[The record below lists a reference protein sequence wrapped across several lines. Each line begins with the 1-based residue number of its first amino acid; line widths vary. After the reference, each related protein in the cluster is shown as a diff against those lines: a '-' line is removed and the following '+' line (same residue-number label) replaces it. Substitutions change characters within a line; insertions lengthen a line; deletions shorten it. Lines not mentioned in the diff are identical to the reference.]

1 MYQSNMDGATPP
13 ETTPSSA
20 GTPSA
25 TATTPVSA
33 SPSANG
39 TPANGTPQGFAL
51 PTVEL
56 MPLDFSHVGQA
67 LLLKGYYGDQLRYAE
82 ATDWL
87 VYNGSYYEQGAETR
101 ARGIAQALTS
111 HQLAEAEDAVEQC
124 SIMAK
129 MQGLTA
135 KQKSDLKHTTQSME
149 AYRSHVSRCRSS
161 SGITGTLREL
171 RPMLLITVDDLD
183 ADPYLLNTPT
193 GTVDLRTGNMLPHKS
208 SDLITK
214 QTNYSPSLD
223 GMDIWLDAL
232 DTFFCQDQA
241 LIGYVQEL
249 IGLSAIG
256 KVYHEHLIIAYGGGR
271 NGKSTLLNSI
281 AQVLGTYA
289 GNLSAE
295 TLMTSKQNVQPEMA
309 ELQGKRLVIASEL
322 EEGMRLSTA
331 RVKQLCSTDRI
342 FAAKKY
348 LQPTSFIPSHT
359 IILCT
364 NHLPKVGAIDTGTW
378 RRLLVI
384 PFLATIEPDS
394 DVKNYSE
401 FLCQNAGEAILQWI
415 IDGAMHVIAKD
426 YRLQAPAVVQA
437 AVAKYQ
443 DEQNWL
449 AHFLDECCEVD
460 PSYTAPSGET
470 YTRYREFCAEYGE
483 YARSTTDFYTALETY
498 GYYRTRAKSGK
509 VIHGFRILPKS
520 DDGSIIVTAPVAPAS
535 AAGSETAGTA

>member
-13 ETTPSSA
+13 ETTPPSA
-20 GTPSA
+20 VTPSA

-33 SPSANG
+33 SP
-39 TPANGTPQGFAL
+39 PASGTPQGFAL
-51 PTVEL
+51 PKVQL
-56 MPLDFSHVGQA
+56 MPGDFTHVGQA
-67 LLLKGYYGDQLRYAE
+67 LQLKECYGDRLRYSE

-87 VYNGSYYEQGAETR
+87 VYNGSYYEQGAETC
-101 ARGIAQALTS
+101 ARGLAQDLTRY
-111 HQLAEAEDAVEQC
+111 QLAEAKVAVKQC
-124 SIMAK
+124 KTMAK
-129 MQGLTA
+129 MPGLSA
-135 KQKSDLKHTTQSME
+135 KQKSDLEHTTALMD
-149 AYRSHVSRCRSS
+149 AYRSHVSRCRST
-161 SGITGTLREL
+161 SGITGALREL

-193 GTVDLRTGNMLPHKS
+193 GTVDLRTGDMLPHKS

-214 QTNYSPSLD
+214 QTNYSPSID

-232 DTFFCQDQA
+232 DTFFCQNQG
-241 LIGYVQEL
+241 LIEYVQEL
-249 IGLSAIG
+249 VGLSAIG
-256 KVYHEHLIIAYGGGR
+256 KVYNEYLIIAYGGGR

-281 AQVLGTYA
+281 AQVLGTYS

-295 TLMTSKQNVQPEMA
+295 TLMTTKQNVQPEMA

-348 LQPTSFIPSHT
+348 LQPTSFVPSHT
-359 IILCT
+359 VVLCT

-384 PFLATIEPDS
+384 PFLATIESSS
-394 DVKNYSE
+394 DVKNYSD
-401 FLCQNAGEAILQWI
+401 FLCENAGEAILQWI
-415 IDGAMHVIAKD
+415 IDGAMRVIAKD

-470 YTRYREFCAEYGE
+470 YTRYREFCGEYGE

-509 VIHGFRILPKS
+509 VIHGFKLMPNS

-535 AAGSETAGTA
+535 AAGSETAETA